1 MFASQIKSLF
11 VVTQIA
17 VLAAGSS
24 AFAAT
29 GKVYI
34 ADEGA
39 STVSV
44 MDATSFKK
52 IGSIPVGQGPHN
64 VQVSPD
70 GKWVWV
76 TNNGDPAK
84 VAETMPAE
92 KMPKAEH
99 GAMAGAGAVWVI
111 DATTDA
117 VVAKVPVGKH
127 PAHVVVAS
135 DGRTAYITN
144 GGDNTVSVVDTAA
157 QRVVG
162 VVAVGA
168 SPHGLRITPDGKWV
182 WVTNNGDPAKAAET
196 MPMPAEKMPK
206 AEHGAMAGAGAVWVI
221 DAATDAVVA
230 KVPVGKHPAH
240 VVVASD
246 GRTAYITNGGDNTV
260 SVVDTATQRVIGVAP
275 VGVSPHGLR
284 ITPDGKQVWVANLKG
299 DTVSVIDT
307 VSRKQVAQIAAGKG
321 PAQVGFTPDGRFG
334 FVSLSGENKVA
345 VIDPVSRKV
354 IRKIAVGTVPIQLH
368 ATPDNR
374 LVLVANQGTPKKPGT
389 KVSVIDVASMRV
401 AATIEAGAGAHGV
414 VVDRDGRHAFV
425 TNTYANTV
433 SVIDVAER
441 KVVATVPVGK
451 GPNGISMAP

>member
-1 MFASQIKSLF
+1 MISRQIKRLF
-11 VVTQIA
+11 AVTQVA
-17 VLAAGSS
+17 VLAAAGS

-29 GKVYI
+29 GKVYV

-39 STVSV
+39 SAVSV
-44 MDATSFKK
+44 IDAASFKK

-84 VAETMPAE
+84 ATETMPVE
-92 KMPKAEH
+92 KMPKGEH
-99 GAMAGAGAVWVI
+99 GAMVGAGAVWVI
-111 DATTDA
+111 DTATDA
-117 VVAKVPVGKH
+117 VVAKVPVGRH

-157 QRVVG
+157 R
-162 VVAVGA
+162 
-168 SPHGLRITPDGKWV
+168 
-182 WVTNNGDPAKAAET
+182 
-196 MPMPAEKMPK
+196 
-206 AEHGAMAGAGAVWVI
+206 
-221 DAATDAVVA
+221 
-230 KVPVGKHPAH
+230 
-240 VVVASD
+240 
-246 GRTAYITNGGDNTV
+246 
-260 SVVDTATQRVIGVAP
+260 RVIGAVP

-299 DTVSVIDT
+299 GSVSVIDT
-307 VSRKQVAQIAAGKG
+307 ESRKQIAQIAAGKG
-321 PAQVGFTPDGRFG
+321 AAQVGFTPDGRFG

-345 VIDPVSRKV
+345 VINPVSRKL
-354 IRKIAVGTVPIQLH
+354 IHKIAVGTVPIQLY

-374 LVLVANQGTPKKPGT
+374 RFLVANQGTPKKPGT
-389 KVSVIDVASMRV
+389 TVSVIDVASMKV
-401 AATIEAGAGAHGV
+401 AATIKTGAGAHGV
-414 VVDRDGRHAFV
+414 VVGHDGRHAFV

>member
-1 MFASQIKSLF
+1 MAANQIKGLIA
-11 VVTQIA
+11 VIPIA
-17 VLAAGSS
+17 VLAAAGS
-24 AFAAT
+24 AYAAV
-29 GKVYI
+29 GNVYV

-39 STVSV
+39 NTVSV
-44 MDATSFKK
+44 IDAASFRK

-84 VAETMPAE
+84 AAKTMPAE

-99 GAMAGAGAVWVI
+99 GAMVGAGAVWVI
-111 DATTDA
+111 DADTDA
-117 VVAKVPVGKH
+117 VVAKVPVGMH

-144 GGDNTVSVVDTAA
+144 GGDNTVSVLDTAA
-157 QRVVG
+157 QRVIG
-162 VVAVGA
+162 VIPVGA
-168 SPHGLRITPDGKWV
+168 SPHGIRI
-182 WVTNNGDPAKAAET
+182 
-196 MPMPAEKMPK
+196 
-206 AEHGAMAGAGAVWVI
+206 
-221 DAATDAVVA
+221 
-230 KVPVGKHPAH
+230 
-240 VVVASD
+240 S
-246 GRTAYITNGGDNTV
+246 
-260 SVVDTATQRVIGVAP
+260 
-275 VGVSPHGLR
+275 
-284 ITPDGKQVWVANLKG
+284 PDGKQVWVANLKG
-299 DTVSVIDT
+299 GTVSVIDT
-307 VSRKQVAQIAAGKG
+307 ESRKQVAQIAAGKG

-374 LVLVANQGTPKKPGT
+374 LLLVANQGTPKKPGT
-389 KVSVIDVASMRV
+389 TVSVIDVASMKV
-401 AATIEAGAGAHGV
+401 AATIKTGAGAHGV
-414 VVDRDGRHAFV
+414 VISRDGRHAFV
-425 TNTYANTV
+425 TNTYANSV
-433 SVIDVAER
+433 SVIDVVER